1 MAVKKGHI
9 QAEVKDLLEEEAIP
23 VEDTGTQVHQG
34 LHLGVRRKDN
44 RVVQGNQPLTKV
56 CIFLIS

>member
-9 QAEVKDLLEEEAIP
+9 QAEVRDLMEEEAIP
-23 VEDTGTQVHQG
+23 VGDTGTQVHQG
-34 LHLGVRRKDN
+34 LHLGVRQKDN

-56 CIFLIS
+56 